1 MQVCPFSGMVL
12 VGHQGGDV
20 RLYQFTESA
29 QSVHR
34 INLDETLIPYENV
47 GPQVGFLYSCTAT
60 QVGFLYSCTAAQV
73 GFLYSCTAAQ
83 VGFPHSCTA

>member
-1 MQVCPFSGMVL
+1 VQVCPFSGLAL

-47 GPQVGFLYSCTAT
+47 GPQVGPLRYSND
-60 QVGFLYSCTAAQV
+60 FFRSK
-73 GFLYSCTAAQ
+73 
-83 VGFPHSCTA
+83 

>member
-1 MQVCPFSGMVL
+1 MQVCPFSGIVL

-47 GPQVGFLYSCTAT
+47 GPQVGPLLPSLLRPSLLAACFTANVCCFL
-60 QVGFLYSCTAAQV
+60 VLVVPAASASSA
-73 GFLYSCTAAQ
+73 G
-83 VGFPHSCTA
+83 